1 MLRSFQL
8 LFRPIE
14 MEILLQIINEH
25 RICFFGSRVRL
36 CFEDNQFHA
45 VAKEIA
51 TETNVDGSFDAIAG

>member
-1 MLRSFQL
+1 
-8 LFRPIE
+8 
-14 MEILLQIINEH
+14 
-25 RICFFGSRVRL
+25 L